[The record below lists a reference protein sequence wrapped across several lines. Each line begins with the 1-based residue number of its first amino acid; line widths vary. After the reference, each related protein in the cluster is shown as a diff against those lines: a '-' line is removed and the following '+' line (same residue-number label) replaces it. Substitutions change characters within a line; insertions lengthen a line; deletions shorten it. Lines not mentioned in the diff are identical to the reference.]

1 MKRNNTGDKQA
12 RNAVKKDGEGRKSSI
27 PLGHIVQKAS
37 LEEIMDNPTD
47 ELDKKDTG
55 SSS

>member
-27 PLGHIVQKAS
+27 PLGRIVQKAS
-37 LEEIMDNPTD
+37 LEEITDNPTD
-47 ELDKKDTG
+47 ELDEKDTG
-55 SSS
+55 SS